1 MRPAFSDVS
10 RQLSLPD
17 SKLLQWQDGDKNS
30 HVRELGANL
39 EFAFE
44 LHKDVQQRYSKMSD

>member
-44 LHKDVQQRYSKMSD
+44 LHKDVQQRHSKLSD